1 MVPRRRVFEFMVVA
15 SAIVTYAT
23 VIVGGTVRSA
33 GAGMGCGADWPFCN
47 GSIIPDLSNPDV
59 AIEFSHRVVA
69 FATGIVV
76 LLTLVLAF
84 LWYRQDRRILLL
96 SLSTFLLV
104 VGQALLGAVTV
115 QTDLNAAVVTVHL
128 AVGTAT
134 FAAALALAL
143 VTLMHPP
150 GKSADDGSK
159 TSVG

>member
-1 MVPRRRVFEFMVVA
+1 MANRRRLFELMAVA

-47 GSIIPDLSNPDV
+47 GAVIPDLSNPDV

-76 LLTLVLAF
+76 LLTLILAF
-84 LWYRQDRRILLL
+84 LWYRTDRRILFL

-104 VGQALLGAVTV
+104 VAQALLGAVTV
-115 QTDLNAAVVTVHL
+115 QTELNSAVVTFHL

-134 FAAALALAL
+134 FAAALALAI

-150 GKSADDGSK
+150 GKAAGEGSEAPA
-159 TSVG
+159 G

>member
-1 MVPRRRVFEFMVVA
+1 MANRRRVFELMAVA
-15 SAIVTYAT
+15 SAVVTYAT

-33 GAGMGCGADWPFCN
+33 GAGMGCGPDWPFCN
-47 GSIIPDLSNPDV
+47 GSVIPDLSNPDV

-84 LWYRQDRRILLL
+84 LWYRADRRILFL

-104 VGQALLGAVTV
+104 VAQALLGAVTV
-115 QTDLNAAVVTVHL
+115 QTGLNSAVVTFHL

-150 GKSADDGSK
+150 GKPAGEGSEAPA
-159 TSVG
+159 G